1 VSTWASHSS
10 NVPAGRGELESAVS
24 SPVNDRTVVRS
35 IVEEVFSTG
44 SRPRIHALGGSDH
57 RVYRV
62 RGTDYDHVVKFCRE
76 PQFVG
81 RTVREIT
88 VLRWLAE
95 HTAVPVPPVT
105 ASDCSGAVVPVPYL
119 VTPYLGELSSASD
132 LVHVSP
138 EALRSL
144 GAALGR
150 LHSETECDG
159 FGVPHVSES
168 GAITGSDDSWAD
180 TLDTIL
186 QGYLDTIDGT
196 PFQAIAERIYA
207 TFDRQRAVFEQV
219 TAASLLHTDLGPTNV
234 RFTSD
239 GVDAIIDWERSLC
252 GHDVYDLCQ
261 TSVSFFEGPD
271 VCIEE
276 RESQFYAGYRSVRHP
291 GGDWNRY
298 RQLYR
303 PLVHLEPMATFEM
316 WVDDLPI
323 LRSEA
328 VRRLTEDAERALDR
342 ATDVEEPN
350 DG

>member
-1 VSTWASHSS
+1 M
-10 NVPAGRGELESAVS
+10 
-24 SPVNDRTVVRS
+24 NDRTVVRR
-35 IVEEVFSTG
+35 IVEAVFSTG
-44 SRPRIHALGGSDH
+44 GRPKIHALGGSDH

-62 RGTDYDHVVKFCRE
+62 RGTGYDHVVKFCRD
-76 PQFVG
+76 PRFVG

-88 VLRWLAE
+88 ILRWLAE

-119 VTPYLGELSSASD
+119 VIPYLGELSS
-132 LVHVSP
+132 VSELTDVPP

-150 LHSETECDG
+150 LHSEAECDG
-159 FGVPHVSES
+159 FGAPYVSES
-168 GAITGSDDSWAD
+168 GAMAGADESWAE
-180 TLDTIL
+180 TLDTVL
-186 QGYLDTIDGT
+186 QGYLGAIDG
-196 PFQAIAERIYA
+196 PLFRGVAERIYA
-207 TFDRQRAVFEQV
+207 TFDRRRAVFEQV

-252 GHDVYDLCQ
+252 GHDVYDLCR

-276 RESQFYAGYRSVRHP
+276 RESQFHAGYRSVRQP

-303 PLVHLEPMATFEM
+303 PLVHLEPMATFET
-316 WVDDLPI
+316 WVDDVPI
-323 LRSEA
+323 PRSEA
-328 VRRLTEDAERALDR
+328 VRRLTEEAERALNR
-342 ATDVEEPN
+342 ATDAGEPN
-350 DG
+350 GG